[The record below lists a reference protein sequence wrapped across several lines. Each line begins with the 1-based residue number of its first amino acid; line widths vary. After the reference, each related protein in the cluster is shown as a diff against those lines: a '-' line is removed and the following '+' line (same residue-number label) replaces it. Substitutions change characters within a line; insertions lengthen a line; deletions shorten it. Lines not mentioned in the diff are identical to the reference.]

1 MAPNLRGLVPHKK
14 GEIGTHRQIP
24 ITGRQHEDTEI
35 GTCLAVQW
43 LRLHTPNAGCPGSI
57 PGKGAISHMSQLKI
71 PHTTNKT
78 QTSQINKLKIKN
90 DTGIM
95 LTITKG
101 YLRLPGT
108 TREVCNRFSLIACRK
123 NNQEDTLAAD
133 L

>member
-24 ITGRQHEDTEI
+24 ITGRQHEGTEI

-78 QTSQINKLKIKN
+78 QTSQINKLKKKKRHRDN
-90 DTGIM
+90 ANHNQGILEAPRNYKRSM
-95 LTITKG
+95 
-101 YLRLPGT
+101 
-108 TREVCNRFSLIACRK
+108 
-123 NNQEDTLAAD
+123 
-133 L
+133 